1 MKNKAIL
8 NTKLSIIHS
17 NIDWT
22 KWLCIAL
29 LTYGLVEGMWG
40 VLQLCDVV
48 DSGHSRYPV
57 TGSFYNPGPYG
68 CFIGCLLPLAVSLY
82 IDAHDN
88 KFTKI
93 LSGAYILICALLLP
107 GGMSRTGWVA
117 AAIGIAIVFVGTNI
131 NKFSQLN
138 KQRKT
143 IMVIMVLSIVSIG
156 GIGAYVLKPD
166 SADGRL
172 LMWKIA
178 ANATTYSPLL
188 GVGWENVAGT
198 YGDAQ
203 EAYFASGI
211 ATAHEEMLAGTP
223 AYVFNEY
230 LQIAVAYG
238 IPAAFLFAIALVS
251 TAIIYWRHQ
260 RYGLSGLTVAIMSVA
275 FASYPLQFWEF
286 KSLIGIVV
294 AMAFV
299 SIDNKVLKTLLPI
312 FWAIIW
318 LCFSIA
324 AQPIDIGPK
333 FSHAQ
338 RAYRI
343 GRHEVSNQML
353 REILPKTSDP
363 MPLNIMGRNYQAM
376 GIRDSAETCFLRAAA
391 RVPNR
396 LYPHYLLMKLYADA
410 PSDSVKMRHQAEI
423 ILTTQPK
430 IQSKAIEEMYQESR
444 KLLTKP

>member
-1 MKNKAIL
+1 MDKAAL
-8 NTKLSIIHS
+8 HTKLRVLQSS
-17 NIDWT
+17 IDWT
-22 KWLCIAL
+22 LWLCVAL
-29 LTYGLVEGMWG
+29 LIYGLVEGAWG

-48 DSGHSRYPV
+48 DSGHPRYPV

-68 CFIGCLLPLAVSLY
+68 CFIGCLLPLAVSMY
-82 IDAHDN
+82 IDKHDN

-93 LSGAYILICALLLP
+93 LAGAYILICALLLP
-107 GGMSRTGWVA
+107 GGMSRTGWIA
-117 AAIGIAIVFVGTNI
+117 AAIGLAIVFVGANI
-131 NKFSQLN
+131 NKLRHLN
-138 KQRKT
+138 KLRKT
-143 IMVIMVLSIVSIG
+143 MLIIMVLSIVIIG

-188 GVGWENVAGT
+188 GVGWENVAGA
-198 YGDAQ
+198 YGNAQ
-203 EAYFASGI
+203 EAYFSSGV

-230 LQIAVAYG
+230 LQIAIAYG
-238 IPAAFLFAIALVS
+238 ISAAILFAIILVS

-260 RYGLSGLTVAIMSVA
+260 HYGLSGLTVAIMTIA
-275 FASYPLQFWEF
+275 FASYPLQFGKF
-286 KSLIGIVV
+286 KILIGIVV
-294 AMAFV
+294 TMAFLM
-299 SIDNKVLKTLLPI
+299 IDNKLLRTLLPI
-312 FWAIIW
+312 LWLILW

-324 AQPIDIGPK
+324 AQPTDITAN

-338 RAYRI
+338 RAQRI
-343 GRHEVSNQML
+343 GRYGASNQIL
-353 REILPKTSDP
+353 SEILPKTSDP

-376 GIRDSAETCFLRAAA
+376 GIRDSAENCFLRSAV

-396 LYPHYLLMKLYADA
+396 VYPHYLLMKLYAEI
-410 PSDSVKMRHQAEI
+410 PSDSLKMRQQAEI
-423 ILTTQPK
+423 ILTKQPK
-430 IQSKAIEEMYQESR
+430 KHSTAIEEMRQEAR

>member
-8 NTKLSIIHS
+8 NTKLSSIHS
-17 NIDWT
+17 NIDWA

-48 DSGHSRYPV
+48 DSGHPRYPV

-68 CFIGCLLPLAVSLY
+68 CFIGCLLPLAFSLY

-88 KFTKI
+88 KFTKT

-117 AAIGIAIVFVGTNI
+117 AAIGMGVVFVGTNI
-131 NKFSQLN
+131 NKIRQLN
-138 KQRKT
+138 KLRKT
-143 IMVIMVLSIVSIG
+143 IMIIMVLSTVIIG

-178 ANATTYSPLL
+178 ANATTHSPLL

-238 IPAAFLFAIALVS
+238 IPAAILFAIALVS

-275 FASYPLQFWEF
+275 FASYPLQFWAF
-286 KSLIGIVV
+286 KILIGVTIAAALFMLDNQELRVLAIFIWV
-294 AMAFV
+294 MA
-299 SIDNKVLKTLLPI
+299 
-312 FWAIIW
+312 W
-318 LCFSIA
+318 LCFCIA
-324 AQPIDIGPK
+324 AQPIDVSAE
-333 FSHAQ
+333 FSQAQ
-338 RAYRI
+338 RAQRI
-343 GRHEVSNQML
+343 GRYNASNKML
-353 REILPKTSDP
+353 SGILPKTSDP

-376 GIRDSAETCFLRAAA
+376 GIRDSAENCFLRSAV

-396 LYPHYLLMKLYADA
+396 VYPHYLLMKLYAEM
-410 PSDSVKMRHQAEI
+410 PSDSVKMRHQADI
-423 ILTTQPK
+423 ILTKQPK
-430 IQSKAIEEMYQESR
+430 KHSTAIEEMRQEAR

>member
-1 MKNKAIL
+1 MDKVAL
-8 NTKLSIIHS
+8 HTKLRVLQSS
-17 NIDWT
+17 IDWT
-22 KWLCIAL
+22 LWLCVAL
-29 LTYGLVEGMWG
+29 LIYGLVEGVWG

-48 DSGHSRYPV
+48 DSGHPRYPV

-82 IDAHDN
+82 IDKREN
-88 KFTKI
+88 RFIKI

-107 GGMSRTGWVA
+107 GGMSRTGWIS
-117 AAIGIAIVFVGTNI
+117 AAIGIVIVLTGTNI
-131 NKFSQLN
+131 NKLRRLTSLSKIVLAN
-138 KQRKT
+138 VVL
-143 IMVIMVLSIVSIG
+143 VIVVAG

-178 ANATTYSPLL
+178 ANATTYSPML

-203 EAYFASGI
+203 EAYFASGV

-230 LQIAVAYG
+230 LQIAIAYG
-238 IPAAFLFAIALVS
+238 IPVAILFTIGLVA

-260 RYGLSGLTVAIMSVA
+260 HYGLSGLTVAIMTVA

-299 SIDNKVLKTLLPI
+299 ILDNKVLRILLPI
-312 FWAIIW
+312 LWPIIW
-318 LCFSIA
+318 VCFSIA
-324 AQPIDIGPK
+324 AKPIDISAT

-343 GRHEVSNQML
+343 GQYEASNQML
-353 REILPKTSDP
+353 NEILPKTSDP

-376 GIRDSAETCFLRAAA
+376 GVRDSAETCFLRAAV

-396 LYPHYLLMKLYADA
+396 LYPHYLLMRLYAES
-410 PSDSVKMRHQAEI
+410 PSDSIKMRCQAEI
-423 ILTTQPK
+423 ILTKQPK
-430 IQSKAIEEMYQESR
+430 KHSTAIEEMRQEAR
-444 KLLTKP
+444 KILTKP